1 MKGTLCGN
9 RALALVVLL
18 ISFAAVA
25 PAVANAD
32 VLGSTPA
39 PAASAVPAVPA
50 VPAPAVPSLGAAP
63 VQVTTPVASA
73 TVAPATPSVAVTAP
87 ATTVAVTPTSG
98 NVHVATPG
106 TKVVKAVGV
115 AESAAIKVVDASAAK
130 VTKPAQGVKQFGVKV
145 TRIAS
150 GMVIKLVPATV
161 KKQSVVVKK
170 KAGRVLADN
179 WGDDDWQ
186 SGCTKG
192 TYTGCSQT
200 PVGPIDNRCYQTG
213 TPLGTTSGTA
223 TATDGTTP
231 PFSATEQV
239 MFTQGTQTTWTRTKN
254 VYKNIA
260 GVPTLV
266 GVIVEMK
273 SFIRGLY
280 GTAPSG
286 TIYRSGKDTS
296 TQWSA
301 FLPLDA
307 SFFLDKREFSELL
320 VQRNSGPA
328 PSMWY
333 SEHDVVKPGSITVK
347 WRIVCSNGAKAD
359 DDQDQGHDHDRSG
372 DQEKYK
378 HHKEDF
384 HGYNDDEPSSYDQG
398 DS

>member
-1 MKGTLCGN
+1 MKGTHCGN

-18 ISFAAVA
+18 ISFAAIV
-25 PAVANAD
+25 PVANAD

-39 PAASAVPAVPA
+39 PAASAVPAVPT
-50 VPAPAVPSLGAAP
+50 VPAPAVPSLGTAP
-63 VQVTTPVASA
+63 VQATTPVAST
-73 TVAPATPSVAVTAP
+73 TVAPATQSVVVTAP
-87 ATTVAVTPTSG
+87 ATTVAVTPSSG

-106 TKVVKAVGV
+106 TKVVKAVGL
-115 AESAAIKVVDASAAK
+115 AESAAVKVVDASAAK
-130 VTKPAQGVKQFGVKV
+130 VTKPTQGAKQFGVKV

-150 GMVIKLVPATV
+150 GMVIKLVPATA

-170 KAGRVLADN
+170 HAGRVLADN

-200 PVGPIDNRCYQTG
+200 PVGPIDNRCYQTD
-213 TPLGTTSGTA
+213 TPLGTSSGTQTTTGG
-223 TATDGTTP
+223 TAP
-231 PFSATEQV
+231 PYNPEEQV
-239 MFTQGTQTTWTRTKN
+239 FFTQGTQTTWTKTKN

-286 TIYRSGKDTS
+286 TIYKSGKDTS
-296 TQWSA
+296 TQWSV

-333 SEHDVVKPGSITVK
+333 SEHDVIANGSITVK

-359 DDQDQGHDHDRSG
+359 DDRDEGHDHDRSG
-372 DQEKYK
+372 DQDKYK